1 MVFKNT
7 NLYFLQFVFSGDNTK
22 VYFRVTENT
31 KVYFRKFVFSG
42 DNTNL
47 YIQVNN
53 NTNLYFQVNI
63 NTKFVLSGK
72 Y

>member
-7 NLYFLQFVFSGDNTK
+7 NLYYRQFVFSNDNTK

-31 KVYFRKFVFSG
+31 KVYFGKFVFSG

-47 YIQVNN
+47 YF
-53 NTNLYFQVNI
+53 LGEY
-63 NTKFVLSGK
+63 
-72 Y
+72 